1 MNDIVALDALAL
13 SRSIR
18 AREVSCREVMRAYLE
33 RIARVNPGLNAIVS
47 MEPEQSLL
55 AQADERDR
63 QLARGEWLG
72 WMHGMPQAPKDLAQT
87 RGLRTTWGSP
97 IFRDFVPDQDA
108 AIVERVRAAGA
119 ILVGKTNVPE
129 FGLGSQTFNEVFGPT
144 LNPWNPSKTAG
155 GSSGGAAA
163 GLAAR
168 MLPVADGSDM
178 MGSLRNPAAFCN
190 VYGFRPSRGRV
201 PNTLA
206 PDAFS
211 QQLATDG
218 PMGRS
223 VADLAMLLAT
233 QAGYDARAPL
243 SLGDDPSVFAQP
255 LERDFSGARIGW
267 LGDLGGHLPF
277 EPGVLELCRNAL
289 KVFETLGCRV
299 DEARVDFAPDR
310 MWRTWLAWRRFL
322 VSGSLVAHYRD
333 PGRRPLLKPEAVWEI
348 EQGLATSALDVH
360 DASVDRTALYRAVL
374 AAFEHFDFLVLP
386 TAQVFPF
393 DVTQRWPRSIA
404 GREMDTY
411 HRWMEVVILPTL
423 TGCPALS
430 VPAGFAS
437 EGEPAGLPMGIQII
451 GRPRD
456 DLSVLQLGH
465 AWDRATDWAR
475 RVPPEPPQAA

>member
-18 AREVSCREVMRAYLE
+18 AREVSCRDVMRAYLA
-33 RIARVNPGLNAIVS
+33 RIAQVNPGLNAIVS
-47 MEPEQSLL
+47 LEPEASLL
-55 AQADERDR
+55 AQADACDAM
-63 QLARGEWLG
+63 LARGEWLG

-144 LNPWNPSKTAG
+144 LNPWNPSRTAG

-163 GLAAR
+163 ALAAR
-168 MLPVADGSDM
+168 ILPVADGSDM

-223 VADLAMLLAT
+223 VADLAMLLST

-255 LERDFSGARIGW
+255 LEREFRGARVGW
-267 LGDLGGHLPF
+267 LGDLGGHLAF
-277 EPGVLELCRNAL
+277 EPGVPELCRDAL
-289 KVFETLGCRV
+289 KTFEAIGCVV
-299 DEARVDFAPDR
+299 DEARLDFDPAR
-310 MWRTWLAWRRFL
+310 MWQTWLTWRRFL
-322 VSGSLVAHYRD
+322 VSGSLAVHYRD
-333 PGRRPLLKPEAVWEI
+333 PERRPLLKPEAVWEI
-348 EQGLATSALDVH
+348 EQGLGTPAIDVH
-360 DASVDRTALYRAVL
+360 DASVARTALYRAVL
-374 AAFEHFDFLVLP
+374 AAFEQFDFLVLP

-393 DVTQRWPRSIA
+393 DVSQRWPEAIA

-430 VPAGFAS
+430 VPAGFCAT
-437 EGEPAGLPMGIQII
+437 GESAGLPMGIQII

-475 RVPPEPPQAA
+475 RVPTRILQAA